1 MYWLPAG
8 RSRLFVSLVVSA
20 TFIAITAQVI
30 PAADDPKSDAAAKA
44 DKAKAAQ
51 KKAADDK
58 KKEQNAKAR
67 RQQQRRQ
74 QSQKSAVP
82 EKFPIDTGAGG
93 LSLDEARAI
102 GRIGGE
108 IRDAVALQPTLVV
121 WLIELSPEAEPLRNS
136 AKDAI
141 VDILQQLGDEHP
153 GKLEMAVVGY
163 GADARIATETPV
175 AKTTDLQSALAG
187 LSNDRGGRVNL
198 FGAVRKA
205 VEKFGARRSS
215 GAQVLFGVVGTSS
228 GDDLNE
234 ADAVLLALKRAV
246 IPVFGIGPPARFG
259 LTAAQIS
266 RGRMDRSMP
275 VEDSPAESFLP
286 ERIRLA
292 LPGQQGTVDL
302 SDSGYGP
309 FGLER
314 LCRQSGGR
322 YVRLRDVTM
331 SGWSLDLAIGDIR
344 PDLAQRYLPDYV
356 DDAQYRR
363 LLSENKCRLALHEA
377 SKLPA
382 LTGIDAMSAEFMPT
396 ENEARLAQQITARQ
410 QNAAIKDQPIQQ
422 LYDTLAKGES
432 DRPKLTGA
440 RWQAG
445 YDLAMGQAM
454 SAKAR
459 LDGFNA
465 MLATLK
471 QGKKFSNPGSK
482 TWVLEPADEIA
493 AGSALDKM
501 AKNSRVYLKRV
512 VEEHKGT
519 PWAAIAERE
528 LKYPAGWKFVEK

>member
-1 MYWLPAG
+1 MH
-8 RSRLFVSLVVSA
+8 RLFAPRFRIFVFLAVVSSFHGV
-20 TFIAITAQVI
+20 TVRPL
-30 PAADDPKSDAAAKA
+30 PAADDPKSDAAKA
-44 DKAKAAQ
+44 EKSKAEQ
-51 KKAADDK
+51 KSADDK

-67 RQQQRRQ
+67 RQQQRRM
-74 QSQKSAVP
+74 QSEKPVVP
-82 EKFPIDTGAGG
+82 PTFPINNGAGG
-93 LSLDEARAI
+93 LNLDEARAI
-102 GRIGGE
+102 QRIGGE
-108 IRDAVALQPTLVV
+108 IGDAVSLQPTLVV
-121 WLIELSPEAEPLRNS
+121 WLMELSPQAESLRNA

-141 VDILQQLGDEHP
+141 VDLMQQLGDEHP

-163 GADARIATETPV
+163 GSDARIVTENPV
-175 AKTTDLQSALAG
+175 SKSTDLQPVLSG
-187 LSNDRGGRVNL
+187 LSNDRSGRINL

-205 VEKFGARRSS
+205 LEKFGAKRSS
-215 GAQVLFGVVGTSS
+215 GAQVLFVVIGASS

-234 ADAVLLALKRAV
+234 ADAVLLALKRSA
-246 IPVFGIGPPARFG
+246 IPVYGIGPPARFG

-266 RGRMDRSMP
+266 RGRMERAM
-275 VEDSPAESFLP
+275 PAEESAPESFMP

-302 SDSGYGP
+302 TDAGFGP

-331 SGWSLDLAIGDIR
+331 SGWSLDLAIGDVR
-344 PDLAQRYLPDYV
+344 PDLIQRYMPDYT
-356 DDAQYRR
+356 DEAQYRR
-363 LLSENKCRLALHEA
+363 LLSENKCRMALHEA
-377 SKLPA
+377 AKLPA
-382 LTGIDAMSAEFMPT
+382 LIGLDAMSDEFMAT
-396 ENEARLAQQITARQ
+396 SDEARLARDITTKQQA
-410 QNAAIKDQPIQQ
+410 AAIKDQPIQQ

-454 SAKAR
+454 AAKAR
-459 LDGFNA
+459 LDGYNA
-465 MLATLK
+465 MLAVLK
-471 QGKKFSNPGSK
+471 QGKKFANPDSK
-482 TWVLEPADEIA
+482 KWVLEPADEIA
-493 AGSALDKM
+493 AASALDKL

-512 VEEHKGT
+512 TEEHKGT